1 MQRPDKRAGRSEL
14 TVEPTGLVQSS
25 RIEGCERVQRRS
37 LLIERSDAVE
47 IGLDDRLA
55 GQSAA
60 VALVD
65 ALDDASMGEKAG
77 AVMKM
82 SPEN

>member
-37 LLIERSDAVE
+37 LLIECSDAVE

-65 ALDDASMGEKAG
+65 ALDGRLDG
-77 AVMKM
+77 ARRRVR
-82 SPEN
+82 S

>member
-1 MQRPDKRAGRSEL
+1 VQRPDKRAGRSEL
-14 TVEPTGLVQSS
+14 TVELTGLVQSP
-25 RIEGCERVQRRS
+25 RIEGRERVQSRS

-55 GQSAA
+55 GRSAA

-65 ALDDASMGEKAG
+65 ALDGRLDGREG
-77 AVMKM
+77 GCGRER
-82 SPEN
+82 SPKN